1 MLIAAIFLGSACG
14 DDSTGVTSVGHGT
27 ETSTGTATDGPVTL
41 TTSVSLDDTGRTE
54 SSVTDPDTTVG
65 TDPDTDSDTT
75 TGPTTDTDTDSASAS
90 VTDTDAET
98 DTDTGEEPALPG
110 QTVSQLVTSGTQ
122 SASANYSAVFTIGQ
136 PSKLQS
142 THDSANYRLQG
153 GLVGA
158 NGSPP

>member
-1 MLIAAIFLGSACG
+1 MLIAAIFFGSACG
-14 DDSTGVTSVGHGT
+14 DDSAGVSSVGGT
-27 ETSTGTATDGPVTL
+27 DTSIGSTGDSGSVTL
-41 TTSVSLDDTGRTE
+41 TTSISLDDTGRTE

-65 TDPDTDSDTT
+65 TDSDTT
-75 TGPTTDTDTDSASAS
+75 TGPTTDTDSASTS
-90 VTDTDAET
+90 VTDTDGET
-98 DTDTGEEPALPG
+98 DTETGEEPALPG
-110 QTVSQLVTSGTQ
+110 QTVNQLVTSGTK
-122 SASANYSAVFTIGQ
+122 SASTNYSAVFTIGQ

>member
-14 DDSTGVTSVGHGT
+14 DDSAGVTSIGGGT
-27 ETSTGTATDGPVTL
+27 ETSTGTGTATATDGPVTL

-54 SSVTDPDTTVG
+54 SSVTDPDTTIG

-75 TGPTTDTDTDSASAS
+75 TGPTTDTDS

-98 DTDTGEEPALPG
+98 GTDTGEEPALPG
-110 QTVSQLVTSGTQ
+110 QTVSQLVTGGTQ

>member
-1 MLIAAIFLGSACG
+1 MLLGSACG
-14 DDSTGVTSVGHGT
+14 DDSAGVGSISGGTESSTSVG
-27 ETSTGTATDGPVTL
+27 TDSGAVTL
-41 TTSVSLDDTGRTE
+41 TTSVSASADDTGGTE

-65 TDPDTDSDTT
+65 P
-75 TGPTTDTDTDSASAS
+75 DTDTDADSTTGSTTDV
-90 VTDTDAET
+90 VTDTDA
-98 DTDTGEEPALPG
+98 DTGDEPTQSG
-110 QTVSQLVTSGTQ
+110 QTVNQLVTGGTKA
-122 SASANYSAVFTIGQ
+122 ASTNYSAVFTIGQ